1 MSGPFTS
8 GREDRLYDLLPAVYR
23 QRDAD
28 QGYALRDLLRV
39 IAEQVNAVEDD
50 IGQLYENWFIE
61 TCQDW
66 VVPYIGDLI
75 GYRSVHDAGE
85 PGEAGSPAGQRRNRV
100 LFPRRDVGNTL
111 RSRRRKGTLALL
123 EQLAQDVAGWPAR
136 AVEFY
141 RLVAFTQSLNHLRLR
156 RGRTVDVRRAGDL
169 IRLGGPFERLAHT
182 ADVRRVASA
191 HRPGRPNLPGVGLFL
206 WRLRAYSV
214 TRTAAYC
221 KEKGNHHFTF
231 SVLGNDAPL
240 YVKPEP
246 ETEPTHIAEELN
258 VPMALGRR
266 IFAEHKEL
274 YYGDGKSLQ
283 ILRVTPVKDKDKEK
297 DKSKD
302 KKQPEIVLTPI
313 PAEEIVVTDL
323 SGWFYQPHKGQVAVD
338 PELGRI
344 AFPARH
350 VPKHGI
356 RVIYHYGFSAD
367 IGGGEYDRPLSQP
380 AGEIV
385 LRAGTPDDLKLE
397 LQRVEDELKLHPEKV
412 FVFIYRVGEKED
424 PKGINGALVPYK
436 TINDALGHWHD
447 DHPRHAVI
455 EIVDSR
461 DYVEEI
467 NIKLEK
473 DQTLQLR
480 AARRARPVIRLLDRQ
495 TSAQDSLTVD
505 GDAGSAFTLDGLLI
519 TGRGVHVEGDL
530 AAVTVRH
537 STLVPGWG
545 LHGDCAPREPA
556 EPSLELLN
564 VRAEVAVEHSIVG
577 SILVNQDE
585 VATDPV
591 RLRVSDSIVDATGK
605 DLEAV
610 SAPDGLAAHALLT
623 VQRSTVFGKVLVHA
637 LELGED
643 SLFAG
648 LLRVA
653 RRQLGC
659 LRFSSYVPGERSRT
673 PRRFECQPDL
683 AAEAAVAGLTD
694 PAERAAAKE
703 LARERVRPAF
713 RSTRY
718 GSPVYA
724 RLADSCAEEIRR
736 GAEDE
741 SEMGVFHDLF
751 EPQRAANLRARLD
764 EYTPAGEDAGLIFA
778 DQEAP

>member
-1 MSGPFTS
+1 MSGPASSTHGS

-39 IAEQVNAVEDD
+39 IAGQVNAVEDD
-50 IGQLYENWFIE
+50 IAQLYENWFIE

-85 PGEAGSPAGQRRNRV
+85 PGEAGTAAGVRRNRV

-136 AVEFY
+136 AVELY

-169 IRLGGPFERLAHT
+169 IRLGGPFDRLAHT
-182 ADVRRVASA
+182 PDVRRVASL
-191 HRPGRPNLPGVGLFL
+191 HSPGRPNLPGVGLFL
-206 WRLRAYSV
+206 WRLRSYSV
-214 TRTAAYC
+214 SKTAAYC

-246 ETEPTHIAEELN
+246 ESEPTHIAEELN

-266 IFAEHKEL
+266 LFAEHKES
-274 YYGDGKSLQ
+274 YYGAGKSLQ
-283 ILRVTPVKDKDKEK
+283 ILRVV
-297 DKSKD
+297 KD
-302 KKQPEIVLTPI
+302 KKQVETVTPI
-313 PAEEIVVTDL
+313 SAEEIVVADL
-323 SGWFYQPHKGQVAVD
+323 SDWHYQPRKGQVAVD

-356 RVIYHYGFSAD
+356 RVVYHYGFSAD

-380 AGEIV
+380 AGAKVYPVGQKE
-385 LRAGTPDDLKLE
+385 DLK
-397 LQRVEDELKLHPEKV
+397 H
-412 FVFIYRVGEKED
+412 
-424 PKGINGALVPYK
+424 
-436 TINDALGHWHD
+436 INDALDQWRD
-447 DHPRHAVI
+447 DHPHHAVI
-455 EIVDSR
+455 EITDSQ

-467 NIKLEK
+467 NVTLKK

-480 AARRARPVIRLLDRQ
+480 AARRKRPVIRLLDRQ

-505 GDAGSAFTLDGLLI
+505 GEAGSAFTLDGLLI

-564 VRAEVAVEHSIVG
+564 VSAEVAVEHSIVG

-591 RLRVSDSIVDATGK
+591 RLHVSDSIVDATH
-605 DLEAV
+605 DELEAV
-610 SAPDGLAAHALLT
+610 SAPDGLPAHALLT
-623 VQRSTVFGKVLVHA
+623 VQRSTVFGEVLVHA

-643 SLFAG
+643 SIFAG

-683 AAEAAVAGLTD
+683 AEEAAAACLID
-694 PAERAAAKE
+694 PAEREAAKAP
-703 LARERVRPAF
+703 ARERVRPIF
-713 RSTRY
+713 RSRRY

-724 RLADSCAEEIRR
+724 RLADGCAEEIRR